1 MAETA
6 QVRFTSKGEDSIPF
20 DVLSGKESH
29 KVPHIVTLHSKC
41 NGALTFSEIL
51 SGITDAAFTRT
62 DYLESFRAKDPV
74 NGARLR
80 ILNPVTPPPIL
91 DGEPFPFETTS
102 ELYPE
107 YGLLAGRHV
116 EWELQREVL
125 TALLKLNKNDTVC
138 DDMHC
143 RVDTNTHT
151 HIYTHIYIH
160 THTHTYIYI
169 YNIYTYIYKYIH
181 IYKYIY
187 I

>member
-116 EWELQREVL
+116 EWELQRKVL
-125 TALLKLNKNDTVC
+125 TALLKLNKNDTV
-138 DDMHC
+138 
-143 RVDTNTHT
+143 NKNN
-151 HIYTHIYIH
+151 YSAKSYLPSSS
-160 THTHTYIYI
+160 
-169 YNIYTYIYKYIH
+169 
-181 IYKYIY
+181 
-187 I
+187 

>member
-1 MAETA
+1 M
-6 QVRFTSKGEDSIPF
+6 
-20 DVLSGKESH
+20 
-29 KVPHIVTLHSKC
+29 
-41 NGALTFSEIL
+41 
-51 SGITDAAFTRT
+51 
-62 DYLESFRAKDPV
+62 V
-74 NGARLR
+74 N
-80 ILNPVTPPPIL
+80 IYIYIYIYI
-91 DGEPFPFETTS
+91 DGEPFPFQTTS

-151 HIYTHIYIH
+151 Y
-160 THTHTYIYI
+160 
-169 YNIYTYIYKYIH
+169 IYTYIYTHTHTH
-181 IYKYIY
+181 IYIY